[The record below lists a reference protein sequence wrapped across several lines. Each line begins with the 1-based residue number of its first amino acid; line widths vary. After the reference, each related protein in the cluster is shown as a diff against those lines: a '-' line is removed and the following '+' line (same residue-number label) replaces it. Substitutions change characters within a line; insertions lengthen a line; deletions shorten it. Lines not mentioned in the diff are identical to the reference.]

1 MDPPLPLPPDLVAFN
16 KLIATSGK
24 RIGGPAQKFVKKVDI
39 PSVELPVDRTYR
51 STLHLA
57 ERRLIEQ
64 FIGLWPSPKTIDG

>member
-39 PSVELPVDRTYR
+39 HSVEFPIDRTCR
-51 STLHLA
+51 SALHFA
-57 ERRLIEQ
+57 ERGLISQ
-64 FIGLWPSPKTIDG
+64 FTGLWPSP